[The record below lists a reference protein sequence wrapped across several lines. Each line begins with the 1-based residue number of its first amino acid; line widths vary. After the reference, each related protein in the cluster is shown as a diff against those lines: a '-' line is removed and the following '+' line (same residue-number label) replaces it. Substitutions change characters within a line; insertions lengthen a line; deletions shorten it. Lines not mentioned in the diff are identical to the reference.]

1 MDTKALRKI
10 TCGLYVV
17 GSRLDG
23 RDAGCVVDAV
33 IQSTSSPAPS
43 LILCS
48 NTGNQTNA
56 AIRQTGAFT
65 LSVLGEETD
74 PFVIANFGFQSGRD
88 AEKWKNVPAETM
100 GGLPVLQSAGAR
112 ILCAVREWKEL
123 STHTVFFCDVTDAET
138 LAGTPVSYADY
149 QARIRPLAMA
159 AFQAFKNNGAT

>member
-10 TCGLYVV
+10 TCGLYVI

-33 IQSTSSPAPS
+33 IQSTSSPDPA

-48 NTGNQTNA
+48 LTASQTNA

-100 GGLPVLQSAGAR
+100 GGLPVLQNAAAR
-112 ILCAVREWKEL
+112 ILCTVQEWKAL
-123 STHTVFFCDVTDAET
+123 STHTVFFCGVTDAET
-138 LAGTPVSYADY
+138 MAGTPVRYADY
-149 QARIRPLAMA
+149 QARIRPLAMES
-159 AFQAFKNNGAT
+159 FRAFKESGGK